1 MRCSALVLACLML
14 VAGCSQHGDSGV
26 AVNAGSAP
34 APAAA
39 PTPMPVDAARLLA
52 AGGEGDNWL
61 TYGRTYDEHR
71 FSPLQQ
77 INAGN
82 VAGLKPSWHFDLPV
96 DARVQESTP
105 LIIDGVMYVTTA
117 WSHVFALDA
126 ASGALKW
133 TYDPK
138 VPGHTGIDACCDV
151 GNRGLAAWQG
161 RLYLGT
167 LDGRL
172 VALDAATGKPVWD
185 VRTIAAGSRATITGA
200 PRIIKGKVIIGN
212 GGAEKSARGYISAYD
227 ADTGKLIW
235 RFYTVPGK
243 PGVKDGAASDEVL
256 DKIARKTWHGQWWQG
271 GGGGTVWDAM
281 AYDPQ
286 LDLLYFGT
294 DNGGPW
300 NKKFRSPGYSDDLF
314 ITSIIAVRP
323 ETGEY
328 VWHFQNT
335 PGEMWDYSATQ
346 SLVLADL
353 TIDGQLRHVIMQAP
367 KNGYFYVLDRQTG
380 KPISIHQYVDSL
392 NWAKGVDPVTGRP
405 QINPEA
411 RYDHTGKPWLGAP
424 GPGGGHNWMPMSF
437 SPQTGLV
444 YIPVIEVSF
453 PYIGQ
458 KSYHPT
464 LLDFNVGVDMNA
476 GSLPQDPVI
485 KAAAIKGLKGRLSA
499 WDPVTQKEVWRV
511 EVNHPWNGGTLATA
525 GHVVY
530 EGDAMGKLSAYHDSD
545 GKLLWSVQTGTGILA
560 PPISYAVAGK
570 QYIAVETG
578 WGGAFAFSAGEL
590 ALKTQIDRGNIPR
603 VVVFALDGTDKIP
616 VPPPIATAVLTA
628 LPELGNAS
636 LVAQGKLEYH
646 TFCNNCHGDT
656 AVSGGVLPDLRYSD
670 ALRDPNLFQ
679 KIVHDGILEPKGMVA
694 FGSVLQPKS
703 IELIR
708 AYVTHRVNESV
719 AEAKAANA
727 AAGAGPGK

>member
-1 MRCSALVLACLML
+1 MRPSAIALACVML
-14 VAGCSQHGDSGV
+14 LAGCTQHDSTGTGAV
-26 AVNAGSAP
+26 ASAP
-34 APAAA
+34 AAVAA
-39 PTPMPVDAARLLA
+39 PQPMPVDAARLLG

-77 INAGN
+77 INAAN
-82 VAGLKPSWHFDLPV
+82 VSGLKPAWHFVLPV
-96 DARVQESTP
+96 DARAQESTP
-105 LIIDGVMYVTTA
+105 LIIDGVMYVTAA
-117 WSHVFALDA
+117 WSHVYALDA
-126 ASGALKW
+126 ATGALKW

-138 VPGHTGIDACCDV
+138 VPGHTGVDACCDV
-151 GNRGLAAWQG
+151 VNRGLAAWQG

-172 VALDAATGKPVWD
+172 VALDAASGMPVWE
-185 VRTIAAGSRATITGA
+185 VRTIPEGSRATITGA

-212 GGAEKSARGYISAYD
+212 GGGEESGRGFVSAYD
-227 ADTGKLIW
+227 AESGRLIW

-243 PGVKDGAASDEVL
+243 PGLKDGAASDAILEKV
-256 DKIARKTWHGQWWQG
+256 ARRTWRGQWWQG

-300 NKKFRSPGYSDDLF
+300 NKKFRSPGTSDDLF
-314 ITSIIAVRP
+314 ITSIIAVRADS
-323 ETGEY
+323 GEY

-353 TIDGQLRHVIMQAP
+353 TIGGQLRHVIMQAP

-380 KPISIHQYVDSL
+380 KPISIHQYVDAL
-392 NWAKGVDPVTGRP
+392 NWAQGVDPLTGRP
-405 QINPEA
+405 KINPEA
-411 RYDHTGKPWLGAP
+411 LYDHTGKPWVGAP
-424 GPGGGHNWMPMSF
+424 GPAGGHNWMPMSF

-444 YIPVIEVSF
+444 YVPVIEVSF

-458 KSYHPT
+458 QTYHPT
-464 LLDFNVGVDMNA
+464 TLTFNVGIDQNA

-485 KAAAIKGLKGRLSA
+485 KAAALKGLKGHLSA
-499 WDPVTQKEVWRV
+499 WDPVAQKEVWRV
-511 EVNHPWNGGTLATA
+511 AVPYPWNGGTLATA

-530 EGDAMGKLSAYHDSD
+530 EGDAMGKFNAYGDAD

-560 PPISYAVAGK
+560 PPVSYAVNGK
-570 QYIAVETG
+570 QYIAVEAG
-578 WGGAFAFSAGEL
+578 WGGAFALSAGEL
-590 ALKTQIDRGNIPR
+590 ALRTQINRGNVPR
-603 VVVFALDGTDKIP
+603 ILVFSLDGMDTLAP
-616 VPPPIATAVLTA
+616 VPAASTEVLA
-628 LPELGNAS
+628 KLPELGNAAQ
-636 LVAQGKLEYH
+636 VAQGKLLYH
-646 TFCNNCHGDT
+646 TFCGNCHGDT
-656 AVSGGVLPDLRYSD
+656 AVSGGTMPDLRYSA
-670 ALRDPNLFQ
+670 ALRDDEGFQ
-679 KIVHDGILEPKGMVA
+679 KIVHDGVLEAKGMVA
-694 FGSVLQPKS
+694 FGSLLTPAK

-708 AYVTHRVNESV
+708 AYVTHRVNESM
-719 AEAKAANA
+719 AEQPVAKAVQ
-727 AAGAGPGK
+727 

>member
-1 MRCSALVLACLML
+1 MRRRAVVLACVLL
-14 VAGCSQHGDSGV
+14 LAACTRQDSTE
-26 AVNAGSAP
+26 NSAGSAANS
-34 APAAA
+34 APASA
-39 PTPMPVDAARLLA
+39 PLAQSLPVDTARLLG

-82 VAGLKPSWHFDLPV
+82 VAALKPAWHFDLPV
-96 DARVQESTP
+96 DARAQESTP
-105 LIIDGVMYVTTA
+105 LVIDGVMYVTGA
-117 WSHVFALDA
+117 WSRVFALDA
-126 ASGALKW
+126 ATGALRW
-133 TYDPK
+133 SFDPQ

-151 GNRGLAAWQG
+151 VNRGLAAWQG

-172 VALDAATGKPVWD
+172 IALDTATGKPVWD
-185 VRTIAAGSRATITGA
+185 VSTIPAGSRATITGA
-200 PRIIKGKVIIGN
+200 PRIVKDKVIIGN
-212 GGAEKSARGYISAYD
+212 GGAEESARGYVSAYD
-227 ADTGKLIW
+227 ANSGKLVW

-243 PGVKDGAASDEVL
+243 PGVKDGAASDAILEKL
-256 DKIARKTWHGQWWQG
+256 ASKTWRGTWWQG

-300 NKKFRSPGYSDDLF
+300 NKKFRSPGSSDDLF

-323 ETGEY
+323 DTGEY

-346 SLVLADL
+346 SLVLAEL
-353 TIDGQLRHVIMQAP
+353 TIGGQLRHVIMQAP

-380 KPISIHQYVDSL
+380 KPISIHQYVDTL
-392 NWAKGVDPVTGRP
+392 TWAKGVDAATGRP
-405 QINPEA
+405 RVNPAA
-411 RYDHTGKPWLGAP
+411 RYDQTGKPWIGAP
-424 GPGGGHNWMPMSF
+424 GPAGGHNWMPMSF

-444 YIPVIEVSF
+444 YLPVIEVSF

-458 KSYHPT
+458 TAYHPT
-464 LLDFNVGVDMNA
+464 PLTFNVGVDLNA
-476 GSLPQDPVI
+476 ASLPQDPVI
-485 KAAAIKGLKGRLSA
+485 KAAALKGLKGHLAA
-499 WDPVTQKEVWRV
+499 WDPVAQKEVWRV
-511 EVNHPWNGGTLATA
+511 EVGHPWNGGTLATA

-530 EGDAMGKLSAYHDSD
+530 EGDAMGKFSAYGDAN

-560 PPISYAVAGK
+560 PPISYAVGGQ

-590 ALKTQIDRGNIPR
+590 ALKSQIARGNIPR
-603 VVVFALDGTDKIP
+603 LIVFSLTGADTLPP
-616 VPPPIATAVLTA
+616 VPPASNATLTA
-628 LPELGNAS
+628 LPELGDT
-636 LVAQGKLEYH
+636 VQIAQGKLLYH
-646 TFCNNCHGDT
+646 TYCVTCHGDT
-656 AVSGGVLPDLRYSD
+656 AVSGGVVPDLRYSA
-670 ALRDPNLFQ
+670 ALRADDLFQ
-679 KIVHDGILEPKGMVA
+679 KIVHDGALEPKGMVA
-694 FGSVLQPKS
+694 FGSLLDPKS

-708 AYVTHRVNESV
+708 DYVTHRVNESA
-719 AEAKAANA
+719 AEQR
-727 AAGAGPGK
+727 AGTAL

>member
-1 MRCSALVLACLML
+1 MRQSALALACLIL
-14 VAGCSQHGDSGV
+14 SAGCSQHDAAGV
-26 AVNAGSAP
+26 AGNVGS

-39 PTPMPVDAARLLA
+39 PAPMPVDTARLLG
-52 AGGEGDNWL
+52 AGGDGDNWL

-77 INAGN
+77 INAAN

-96 DARVQESTP
+96 DPRVQESTP

-117 WSHVFALDA
+117 WSHVYALDA
-126 ASGALKW
+126 ATGTLKW
-133 TYDPK
+133 SYDPK
-138 VPGHTGIDACCDV
+138 VPGHSGIDACCDV

-172 VALDAATGKPVWD
+172 VALDADTGKPVWD
-185 VRTIAAGSRATITGA
+185 VSTIPAGSRATITGA
-200 PRIIKGKVIIGN
+200 PRVIKGKVIIGN

-243 PGVKDGAASDEVL
+243 PGVKDGAASDEAL
-256 DKIARKTWHGQWWQG
+256 AKIASKTWRGQWWKN

-300 NKKFRSPGYSDDLF
+300 NKQFRSPGYSDDLF

-323 ETGEY
+323 DTGEY

-392 NWAKGVDPVTGRP
+392 TWAKGVDPKTGRP

-411 RYDHTGKPWLGAP
+411 RYDHTGKPWIGAP

-458 KSYHPT
+458 QSYHPT

-499 WDPVTQKEVWRV
+499 WDPVAQKEVWRV

-530 EGDAMGKLSAYHDSD
+530 EGDAMGTFSAYHDAD

-590 ALKTQIDRGNIPR
+590 ALKTQINRGNIPR
-603 VVVFALDGTDKIP
+603 VIVFALDGTDQIP
-616 VPPPIATAVLTA
+616 APPAVATAVLTA
-628 LPELGNAS
+628 LPELGNAAQI
-636 LVAQGKLEYH
+636 AQGKLQYH
-646 TFCNNCHGDT
+646 TFCTNCHGDT
-656 AVSGGVLPDLRYSD
+656 AVSGGVLPDLRYSA
-670 ALRDPNLFQ
+670 ALRDDELFQ
-679 KIVHDGILEPKGMVA
+679 KIVHDGILESKGMVA

-719 AEAKAANA
+719 AEATAATGA
-727 AAGAGPGK
+727 SGAGAGK

>member
-1 MRCSALVLACLML
+1 MRRSAIALACLVL
-14 VAGCSQHGDSGV
+14 FAGCSQHDSTAPVGA
-26 AVNAGSAP
+26 AVSAP
-34 APAAA
+34 ALPQPA
-39 PTPMPVDAARLLA
+39 PVDAARLLG

-77 INAGN
+77 INAAN
-82 VAGLKPSWHFDLPV
+82 VSGLKPAWHFDLPV
-96 DARVQESTP
+96 DARAQESTP
-105 LIIDGVMYVTTA
+105 LIIDGVMYVTAA
-117 WSHVFALDA
+117 WSHVYALDA
-126 ASGALKW
+126 ASGTLKW
-133 TYDPK
+133 SYDPK
-138 VPGHTGIDACCDV
+138 VPGHTGVDACCDV
-151 GNRGLAAWQG
+151 VNRGLAAWQG

-172 VALDAATGKPVWD
+172 VALDSATGKPVWE
-185 VRTIAAGSRATITGA
+185 VRTIAEGSRATITGA

-212 GGAEKSARGYISAYD
+212 GGGEESARGFVSAYD

-235 RFYTVPGK
+235 RFYTIPGQ
-243 PGVKDGAASDEVL
+243 PGVRDGAASDEIL
-256 DKIARKTWHGQWWQG
+256 EKLARKTWRGQWWKG

-300 NKKFRSPGYSDDLF
+300 NKKFRSPGSSDDLF
-314 ITSIIAVRP
+314 ITSIIAVRAD
-323 ETGEY
+323 TGEY

-353 TIDGQLRHVIMQAP
+353 TIGGELRHVIMQAP

-380 KPISIHQYVDSL
+380 KPISIHQYVDTL
-392 NWAKGVDPVTGRP
+392 NWARGVDPVTGRP
-405 QINPEA
+405 HVKPEA
-411 RYDHTGKPWLGAP
+411 LYDHTGKPWVGAP

-444 YIPVIEVSF
+444 YVPVIEVSF

-458 KSYHPT
+458 QAFHPT
-464 LLDFNVGVDMNA
+464 NLTFNVGIDQNA

-485 KAAAIKGLKGRLSA
+485 KAAALKGLKGHLSA
-499 WDPVTQKEVWRV
+499 WDPVAQKEVWRV
-511 EVNHPWNGGTLATA
+511 EVPYPWNGGTLATA

-530 EGDAMGKLSAYHDSD
+530 EGDAMGRFSAYGDAD

-560 PPISYAVAGK
+560 PPISYAVNGK
-570 QYIAVETG
+570 QYVAVEAG
-578 WGGAFAFSAGEL
+578 WGGAFALSAGEL
-590 ALKTQIDRGNIPR
+590 ARRTQIDRGNVPR
-603 VVVFALDGTDKIP
+603 VLVFALAGTDTIP
-616 VPPPIATAVLTA
+616 PLPPASTQVLA
-628 LPELGNAS
+628 KQPELGNATQ
-636 LVAQGKLEYH
+636 VAEGKLLYH
-646 TFCNNCHGDT
+646 TFCGNCHGDT
-656 AVSGGVLPDLRYSD
+656 AVSGGTMPDLRYSA
-670 ALRDPNLFQ
+670 ALHDDELFQ
-679 KIVHDGILEPKGMVA
+679 KIVHDGVLQSKGMVA
-694 FGSVLQPKS
+694 FGSLLEPKK

-708 AYVTHRVNESV
+708 AYVAHRVNQSV
-719 AEAKAANA
+719 AEQ
-727 AAGAGPGK
+727 PR

>member
-1 MRCSALVLACLML
+1 MRQSALALAGLILIGACTHHE
-14 VAGCSQHGDSGV
+14 ATGV
-26 AVNAGSAP
+26 ASKVGS

-39 PTPMPVDAARLLA
+39 PMPVDTARLLG
-52 AGGEGDNWL
+52 AGGDGDNWL

-77 INAGN
+77 INAAN

-96 DARVQESTP
+96 DARAQESTP

-126 ASGALKW
+126 ATGTLKW
-133 TYDPK
+133 SYDPK

-185 VRTIAAGSRATITGA
+185 VSTIPAGSRATITGA
-200 PRIIKGKVIIGN
+200 PRVIKGKVIIGN

-256 DKIARKTWHGQWWQG
+256 AKIASKTWRGQWWKG

-323 ETGEY
+323 DTGEY

-335 PGEMWDYSATQ
+335 PGGMWDYSATQ

-392 NWAKGVDPVTGRP
+392 TWAKGVDPVTGRP
-405 QINPEA
+405 QINPDA
-411 RYDHTGKPWLGAP
+411 RYDHTGKAWIGAP

-464 LLDFNVGVDMNA
+464 LLDFNVGIDMNA

-499 WDPVTQKEVWRV
+499 WDPVAQKEVWRV

-530 EGDAMGKLSAYHDSD
+530 EGDAMGTFSAYHDSD
-545 GKLLWSVQTGTGILA
+545 GKLLWSVHTGTGIVA

-590 ALKTQIDRGNIPR
+590 ALKTQINRGNIPR
-603 VVVFALDGTDKIP
+603 VIVFALDGTDKIP
-616 VPPPIATAVLTA
+616 APPPASTAALTA
-628 LPELGNAS
+628 LPELGNATQI
-636 LVAQGKLEYH
+636 AQGKLQYH

-656 AVSGGVLPDLRYSD
+656 AVSGGVLPDLRYSA
-670 ALRDPNLFQ
+670 ALRDNDLFQ
-679 KIVHDGILEPKGMVA
+679 KIVHDGILEPQGMVA

-708 AYVTHRVNESV
+708 AYVVHRVNESV
-719 AEAKAANA
+719 AEADTAKGAS
-727 AAGAGPGK
+727 AAGAAK